1 MDLVLLTE
9 TIIKMIV
16 KDVEAVSAKEY
27 ESTEDDLVHIEV
39 MVASDDLGR
48 VIGRDGKTIKSII
61 MATTKQTTATI
72 ANALMTGLTNT
83 FFKKVGNAI
92 TPPFPATRNLQK
104 QLFLWSS

>member
-48 VIGRDGKTIKSII
+48 VIGKDGKTIKSIRNI
-61 MATTKQTTATI
+61 VQASASLNGGQ
-72 ANALMTGLTNT
+72 
-83 FFKKVGNAI
+83 KVRIDVDAY
-92 TPPFPATRNLQK
+92 
-104 QLFLWSS
+104 